1 MDDQQIDRIFN
12 TLADMDRR
20 FTGKLDSISE
30 NVSNLKSDVSGLNV
44 WRDHQQQ
51 ADQLFWTQ
59 TWPTEQT
66 RLFAYEQRLR
76 AMEAQQGAF
85 NKLDIVEKKVEHIS
99 ERLESSV
106 PKKTTD
112 DLEKRVTALEKVV
125 VRANVIWAAVSI
137 VGGIGFQVFLHYFLG
152 R

>member
-1 MDDQQIDRIFN
+1 MDDLQIQRIFN

-20 FTGKLDSISE
+20 FSDKLDSISE
-30 NVSNLKSDVSGLNV
+30 NVSNLKSDVSGLNT
-44 WRDHQQQ
+44 WRDTKQQ

-59 TWPTEQT
+59 TWPAEQT
-66 RLFAYEQRLR
+66 RLFTYEQRLR

-85 NKLDIVEKKVEHIS
+85 NKLDVVEKKVEHIS
-99 ERLESSV
+99 EKLERSV

-112 DLEKRVTALEKVV
+112 DLEKRVNALEKVV

-137 VGGIGFQVFLHYFLG
+137 LGGVGFQVFLHYFIG
-152 R
+152 K